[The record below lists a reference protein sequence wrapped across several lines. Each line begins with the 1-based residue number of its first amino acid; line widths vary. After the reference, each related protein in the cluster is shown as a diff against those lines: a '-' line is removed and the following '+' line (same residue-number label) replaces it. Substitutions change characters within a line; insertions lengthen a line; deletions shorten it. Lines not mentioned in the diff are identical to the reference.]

1 MPLTVTKLRANI
13 YKVLDSVLDTGGSVE
28 VQRRGKRLKI
38 SPVKPPSKLQNLIPR
53 PGVLAGKPEDI
64 VHLDWSREWKP

>member
-13 YKVLDSVLDTGGSVE
+13 YKVLDSVLETGGSVE

-38 SPVKPPSKLQNLIPR
+38 SPVKSSSKLQNLIPR
-53 PGVLAGKPEDI
+53 PDAIAGNPEDI
-64 VHLDWSREWKP
+64 IHLDGYKEWKP